1 MKRNVTNSV
10 EQKFRLG
17 LLMVIILGITSFII
31 NTMLINNISEDIRI
45 SITSFFAAA
54 LCVLGLKYFIYRIN
68 K

>member
-31 NTMLINNISEDIRI
+31 NTVLINNISEDMRI